1 MQKMSKLRDDES
13 PLPPCLPCIPS
24 FKIARGRVFTDK
36 DYQPFF
42 TASQVKKQEML
53 VEIERL
59 ARQADAAKFIIEARM
74 QLWDV
79 WTGKERVDIESDE
92 WVKEVEQKA
101 SNSLF

>member
-1 MQKMSKLRDDES
+1 MQKITTMEDDKS

-36 DYQPFF
+36 DYEPFF
-42 TASQVKKQEML
+42 TASALKKQEML
-53 VEIERL
+53 DSIERL

-92 WVKEVEQKA
+92 WVREVEQKA